1 MKAKEGRSEPEIKK
15 IASILDEFKD
25 VFSTNDDDLGTTNI
39 MEHSIN
45 TGSSKPLK
53 QPPRRVPLALADE
66 ENI

>member
-39 MEHSIN
+39 LVLGKGNASFSV
-45 TGSSKPLK
+45 TLFKRL
-53 QPPRRVPLALADE
+53 
-66 ENI
+66 